1 MATQIVISVGDNVTI
16 DDSYII
22 KWADKGKDWQDSW
35 APSNYHYVIWNDLP
49 GQNEIQTKD
58 PATGNMTGNTN
69 LNATSDAIGTT
80 TIADLLT
87 WAETRKGQIV
97 TAQNDYNTAYTTA
110 LTSWVNDGNSKD
122 NFTSD
127 NSDTASYWDWAKSW
141 SDYDPNYS

>member
-22 KWADKGKDWQDSW
+22 KWADKGKNWQDSW
-35 APSNYHYVIWNDLP
+35 APSNYHYVIWNNLP

-97 TAQNDYNTAYTTA
+97 TAQNDYNTAWTTA

-122 NFTSD
+122 NFTSND
-127 NSDTASYWDWAKSW
+127 RDWET
-141 SDYDPNYS
+141 NQQ

>member
-1 MATQIVISVGDNVTI
+1 MATQIVIANDDYIKI
-16 DDSYII
+16 DDNFKIF
-22 KWADKGKDWQDSW
+22 WADKGKNWVDAWC
-35 APSNYHYVIWNDLP
+35 PNNYHYVIWNNLP

-97 TAQNDYNTAYTTA
+97 TAQNDYNTAYATA
-110 LTSWVNDGNSKD
+110 ETSWVNDGNSKD

-127 NSDTASYWDWAKSW
+127 NSDTATDRDWET
-141 SDYDPNYS
+141 NQQ